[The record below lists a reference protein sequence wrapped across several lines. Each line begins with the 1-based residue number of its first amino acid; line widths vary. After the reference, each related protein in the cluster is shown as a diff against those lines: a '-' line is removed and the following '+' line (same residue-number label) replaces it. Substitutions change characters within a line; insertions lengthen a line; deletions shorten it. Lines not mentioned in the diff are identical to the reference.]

1 MKVRTLL
8 LMLVLLAVVLF
19 VALNWA
25 AVIAPTT
32 LSLLVTTV
40 EAPLGLI
47 MLGMLVLVTGAF
59 ALFTGFQ
66 QTAILLEAR
75 QQARELQAQRKL
87 ADQAEASRITELH
100 NLLNATLQ
108 KLDQQAQDSRQAT
121 NARIDQL
128 EQSLRAALA
137 QETTT
142 LSAYIGELE
151 DRLERGATGAQPL
164 PGR

>member
-8 LMLVLLAVVLF
+8 LLLVLLAIVLF
-19 VALNWA
+19 VALNWPLI
-25 AVIAPTT
+25 IAPAT

-47 MLGMLVLVTGAF
+47 MLGMLVLLTVVFG
-59 ALFTGFQ
+59 LFTGFQ
-66 QTAILLEAR
+66 QTSILLEAR

-87 ADQAEASRITELH
+87 ADQAEASRITELQ

-108 KLDQQAQDSRQAT
+108 KLEQQAQDSRQAT
-121 NARIDQL
+121 NARIDLL
-128 EQSLRAALA
+128 EQNLRAALS
-137 QETTT
+137 QETST

-151 DRLERGATGAQPL
+151 DRLERGMPGMPPL
-164 PGR
+164 QGR

>member
-1 MKVRTLL
+1 MKIRTLL
-8 LMLVLLAVVLF
+8 LLLVLLAIVLF
-19 VALNWA
+19 VALNWP
-25 AVIAPTT
+25 VIIAPTT

-40 EAPLGLI
+40 QAPLGLV
-47 MLGMLVLVTGAF
+47 MLGMLVLLTGVFMLF
-59 ALFTGFQ
+59 AGFQ

-87 ADQAEASRITELH
+87 ADQAEASRITELQ

-108 KLDQQAQDSRQAT
+108 KLDQQAQESRQAT
-121 NARIDQL
+121 HARIDAL
-128 EQSLRAALA
+128 EQNLRAALS

-151 DRLERGATGAQPL
+151 DRLERGAAGNHPL
-164 PGR
+164 RGV

>member
-1 MKVRTLL
+1 MKVRTLFL
-8 LMLVLLAVVLF
+8 LLLLLAVVLF

-25 AVIAPTT
+25 AIIAPTT
-32 LSLLVTTV
+32 VSLLVTTL

-47 MLGMLVLVTGAF
+47 MLGMLVLVAGAF

-75 QQARELQAQRKL
+75 QQAKELQAQRKL
-87 ADQAEASRITELH
+87 ADQAEASRITELQ
-100 NLLNATLQ
+100 NMLNATLQ
-108 KLDQQAQDSRQAT
+108 KLDQEAHDSRQAICS
-121 NARIDQL
+121 RIDQL
-128 EQSLRAALA
+128 EQNLRAALT

-164 PGR
+164 HGR